1 MQPEGLDTT
10 CTRLRERGGV
20 SAGCPRVL
28 HAWDVRVVA
37 SIYTPAR
44 VGGGEV
50 PRGRRRQ
57 GAHLHGELL
66 GAVRQIRLCDH
77 CRHREYYPKSNKRTA
92 HLHSLALRAITS
104 ASNTPST
111 AMHPR
116 ERRKLQAE
124 ESGIGGADD
133 EGGVGGSDGGAW
145 SELAS
150 SSYGVEPLQKPEHT
164 FSHSFFTAQETAG
177 ACLRPPPSP
186 LTRRSL
192 APGHHALNAVRNA
205 FAGCS
210 RLMGDGWTEAT
221 MASTVGSYGHSQ
233 GGSCP
238 QAVTIRSQLTRRA
251 CRIW

>member
-1 MQPEGLDTT
+1 
-10 CTRLRERGGV
+10 
-20 SAGCPRVL
+20 
-28 HAWDVRVVA
+28 
-37 SIYTPAR
+37 
-44 VGGGEV
+44 
-50 PRGRRRQ
+50 
-57 GAHLHGELL
+57 
-66 GAVRQIRLCDH
+66 
-77 CRHREYYPKSNKRTA
+77 
-92 HLHSLALRAITS
+92 
-104 ASNTPST
+104 
-111 AMHPR
+111 MHPR

-133 EGGVGGSDGGAW
+133 DGGVGGSDGGAW

-210 RLMGDGWTEAT
+210 RLMGDGWTDAT
-221 MASTVGSYGHSQ
+221 MSSTVGSYGHSQ

-238 QAVTIRSQLTRRA
+238 QAVTIRTQLTRRA